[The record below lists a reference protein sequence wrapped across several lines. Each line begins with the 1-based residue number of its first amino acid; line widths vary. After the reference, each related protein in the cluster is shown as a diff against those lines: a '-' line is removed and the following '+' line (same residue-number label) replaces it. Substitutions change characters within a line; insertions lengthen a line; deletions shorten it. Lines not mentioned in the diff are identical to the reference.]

1 MRRPPSSDYRHLRL
15 RLAASLTKAGKY
27 KPATPW
33 TQPWQGDASR
43 PAHLRPGRRW
53 PGRATR
59 NWLGAV
65 RSRRSTAHRFPVCHV
80 RLQHVRV
87 IPGLSLPCQVSHTLF
102 SHVSGLIGVLAC
114 LPVRQSGRIPCH
126 FADSTSARRFCCAA
140 LPPGVVHFCDVTCC
154 NVRVTNVK
162 TPGPGWQEGL
172 AP

>member
-33 TQPWQGDASR
+33 TQPRQGVASR
-43 PAHLRPGRRW
+43 QAYPGSVRRL
-53 PGRATR
+53 PGC
-59 NWLGAV
+59 
-65 RSRRSTAHRFPVCHV
+65 P
-80 RLQHVRV
+80 
-87 IPGLSLPCQVSHTLF
+87 LPCPGTLRDHGRLGPGFRSVMCVCSMPESTEDLFLPRVVSHAFLD
-102 SHVSGLIGVLAC
+102 HVSGRMEGLIC
-114 LPVRQSGRIPCH
+114 LPNRQSGRVPCH
-126 FADSTSARRFCCAA
+126 FADSTSVRRFCCAA
-140 LPPGVVHFCDVTCC
+140 LPPSVVHFCDVTCC

>member
-65 RSRRSTAHRFPVCHV
+65 RSSRSTAHRFPVCHV
-80 RLQHVRV
+80 RLQHTG
-87 IPGLSLPCQVSHTLF
+87 IAPGAFLPLMASPPLRPCF
-102 SHVSGLIGVLAC
+102 
-114 LPVRQSGRIPCH
+114 RQHEGGSNCPQNRQTGRIPCH
-126 FADSTSARRFCCAA
+126 FADSTSARRFCCTA

>member
-87 IPGLSLPCQVSHTLF
+87 IPGPFPALP
-102 SHVSGLIGVLAC
+102 GLAYPLQSRFRPHGVLTC
-114 LPVRQSGRIPCH
+114 LPIRQSGRIPCH

-140 LPPGVVHFCDVTCC
+140 LPPSVVHFCDVTCC